1 MSPYG
6 SGVRRALLTR
16 ASAVAAVLT
25 ACLAL
30 IVSPPASA
38 SASNQ
43 VPASPVHASLVGFN
57 AGNIISDEVFTA
69 RDTMTEAQIQEG
81 LNEVLAGR
89 TAIVIAH
96 RLVTVGHAD
105 RIIVMRQGQIV
116 EEGNHIQLIASGGH
130 YAELYD
136 TYFRHQSPNYRPE
149 QPPHRE
155 LPALAT

>member
-1 MSPYG
+1 MNN
-6 SGVRRALLTR
+6 VRP
-16 ASAVAAVLT
+16 VLQM
-25 ACLAL
+25 L
-30 IVSPPASA
+30 
-38 SASNQ
+38 
-43 VPASPVHASLVGFN
+43 
-57 AGNIISDEVFTA
+57 
-69 RDTMTEAQIQEG
+69 TEAQIQEG

-149 QPPHRE
+149 EPPHRE